1 MAKIV
6 GIDGMTVGEVV
17 EGVKAGGRF
26 VLFEYCFSIIVMTFK
41 RGTDV
46 YYIPPGGSTAS
57 KSLPY
62 TLLTLLLGWWGF
74 PWGFIYTPMAIA
86 TNLGGGRNVT
96 KQVLAS
102 LTAGRP
108 A

>member
-1 MAKIV
+1 
-6 GIDGMTVGEVV
+6 
-17 EGVKAGGRF
+17 
-26 VLFEYCFSIIVMTFK
+26 EYCFSIIVMTFK

-108 A
+108 AWANASQLRRLQRSRNRWVHGGGAASG